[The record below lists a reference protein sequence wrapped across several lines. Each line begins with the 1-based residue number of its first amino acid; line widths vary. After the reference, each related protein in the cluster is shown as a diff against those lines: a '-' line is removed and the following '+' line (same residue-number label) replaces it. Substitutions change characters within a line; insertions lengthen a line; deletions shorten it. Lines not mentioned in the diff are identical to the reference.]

1 MREFKWGRLRNGG
14 ALFFIGFIM
23 ILKKLELFGFKS
35 FSDRTCF
42 EFERGING
50 IVGPNGCG
58 KSNVV
63 DAFKW
68 ILGEQSAKSLRGNE
82 MMDVVFNG
90 TNTRPAMGYAEASL
104 TFLNDRDLLPVE
116 YEEVCIARRLYTS
129 GESEYLINKQL
140 CRLKD
145 IKELFLGT
153 GVGGSCYSLIEQG
166 KVDTLL
172 QANAQERRFV
182 FEEAAGIS
190 KYKTKKR
197 ETMLKLE
204 KVEQNL
210 LRLND
215 IVEEVQKQLRS
226 IKLQAAKARKYNER
240 VTRLKEL
247 RIKLSLKKYKTFKNE
262 RSIAQEQIQQAEHQC
277 RETLSNIKEMEAER
291 DSLQSNIN
299 ELTSGLEQAQID
311 MTNLDARIVG
321 THDRIG
327 FNRKTMEDLNI
338 QRDKYEKH
346 INVLNNKIEEA
357 ESGICDLGRD
367 LERIQRDLSDGNN
380 SLSTKETELKQY
392 LYECDALQQQ
402 IDENKKQVIDML
414 HRGSSLQNEIGSLGA
429 ERDTIGNRKAK
440 LQKRQE
446 EISSDLERIEYERR
460 DLSEQRDMVLSKIE
474 YLEVSLAG
482 TNEQIK
488 VLNADIQSIDSNI
501 NNRQQLRGRK
511 ESRLETLEDLERRFE
526 GVSSGVQAVLEESGK
541 KNGLISGIHGM
552 VADLI
557 KVDTAYVP
565 AIEAVLG
572 DRAQIIVA
580 DSIKEIIRAFDFLK
594 EHDKGHVK
602 FFPLADVRV
611 EAFNTSIDLNIPGV
625 VGKAVDLIKS
635 KDNFS
640 TLVEYIFNGTIIVE
654 DFDTALRLSGNG
666 NRVKYFVT
674 LDGEV
679 IEPGGTILVGKGNMQ
694 LGLISRKTELE
705 NIKSEL
711 IRIVEEIE
719 LCVDEKRIKENE
731 VEVLINKAGEF
742 KRGIDTENV
751 VKASKE
757 SNLQKEEFKV
767 IELGDEITVN
777 ESEINE
783 INEHI
788 ENINLRE
795 VKLNNEIA
803 ALNDQRKVLED
814 QVVVSCNEKMQ
825 KEAGKVNIQNEITG
839 LKVVIAQKEERKDNI
854 TASIE
859 KLEKELQDNR
869 EGLQS
874 TYSEIENCSE
884 KIAENENG
892 ITDMNKLLENLQVKK
907 VTLEKDVISLKEKQS
922 VCNGQLTET
931 NRQIDEYGEEYR
943 NQEQVVNNLKLKEN
957 EFKVKIA
964 DLEERIRDD
973 YQVELS
979 QFALEHGEEDS
990 ESVDWESVPR
1000 EIDELKGKIDKMGN
1014 VNLEAIHEQTELE
1027 TREVH
1032 LMGQMED
1039 LQKAEKALKD
1049 IINKI
1054 NITSRELF
1062 EKTFNE
1068 VRIHFHELFRKLF
1081 GGGRADIILEEGV
1094 DILDAGI
1101 DIVAQPPGKELKS
1114 IMLFSGGEK
1123 VMTTIALL
1131 FAIFQSK
1138 PSPFCILDEVDAALD
1153 ENNIKRF
1160 TQILKE
1166 FAKVS
1171 QFVIITH
1178 SKQTMSIA
1186 DVLYGVTME
1195 EAGVSKKISV
1205 KFEEAQRQ
1213 VA

>member
-1 MREFKWGRLRNGG
+1 ML
-14 ALFFIGFIM
+14 
-23 ILKKLELFGFKS
+23 LKKLELFGFKS

-82 MMDVVFNG
+82 MIDVVFSG
-90 TNTRPAMGYAEASL
+90 TDTRPAMGYAEASL
-104 TFLNDRDLLPVE
+104 TFLNDRDLLPIE

-129 GESEYLINKQL
+129 GESEYLINKQV

-197 ETMLKLE
+197 ETTLKLE
-204 KVEQNL
+204 KVGQNL

-215 IVEEVQKQLRS
+215 IIEEVQKQLRS

-240 VTRLKEL
+240 VVRLKEL
-247 RIKLSLKKYKTFKNE
+247 RIKLSLKKYKMFKDE
-262 RSIAQEQIQQAEHQC
+262 RSTAQEQIRQVEHQC
-277 RETLSNIKEMEAER
+277 KETLAKIEEMESER

-299 ELTSGLEQAQID
+299 ELASGLEKAQIT
-311 MTNLDARIVG
+311 MTNLDAKITN
-321 THDRIG
+321 THDRIE
-327 FNRKTMEDLNI
+327 FNHKTIESLNV
-338 QRDKYEKH
+338 QMDKYEKY
-346 INVLNNKIEEA
+346 IDVLKGKIKEA
-357 ESGICDLGRD
+357 EGGICNLGQD
-367 LERIQRDLSDGNN
+367 LERIKQDLLDGNN
-380 SLSTKETELKQY
+380 NLSTKETKLKQY
-392 LYECDALQQQ
+392 LYECDVLQQQ
-402 IDENKKQVIDML
+402 IDGNKKQVIDML
-414 HRGSSLQNEIGSLGA
+414 HRGSSLQNEIGSLSA
-429 ERDTIGNRKAK
+429 ERDTISNRKTK
-440 LQKRQE
+440 LLGRQE
-446 EISSDLERIEYERR
+446 EVTSELERIENERQ
-460 DLSEQRDMVLSKIE
+460 DLTEQRDRVLNKIE
-474 YLEVSLAG
+474 NLEVSMSG
-482 TNEQIK
+482 TNERVEI
-488 VLNADIQSIDSNI
+488 LSAEIQSVDTNI
-501 NNRQQLRGRK
+501 NNQQQLRSGK
-511 ESRLETLEDLERRFE
+511 ESRLETLEDLEKRFE
-526 GVSSGVQAVLEESGK
+526 GVSSGVQVVLEESRK
-541 KNGLISGIHGM
+541 DDGLVSGIHGM

-580 DSIKEIIRAFDFLK
+580 DSVKEIIGAFEFLK

-611 EAFNTSIDLNIPGV
+611 EASEASIDLNIPGV
-625 VGKAVDLIKS
+625 VGRAVDLIKS
-635 KDNFS
+635 DDSFS
-640 TLVEYIFNGTIIVE
+640 TLVEYIFNGTIVVE
-654 DFDTALRLSGNG
+654 DFDTALRLSGNENG
-666 NRVKYFVT
+666 VKCYVT

-679 IEPGGTILVGKGNMQ
+679 VEPGGTILVGKGSMQ
-694 LGLISRKTELE
+694 IGLISRKTELE

-711 IRIVEEIE
+711 TRILGEIE
-719 LCVDEKRIKENE
+719 SCLEDKRIKKDE
-731 VEVLINKAGEF
+731 VKTLISKADEF
-742 KRGIDTENV
+742 KRGIDEENV
-751 VKASKE
+751 VRVSKE
-757 SNLQKEEFKV
+757 NNLQKEEFKV
-767 IELGDEITVN
+767 VELSDEITVN

-783 INEHI
+783 INEHV
-788 ENINLRE
+788 ESINQRE

-803 ALNDQRKVLED
+803 ELNDQRKVLEE
-814 QVVVSCNEKMQ
+814 QVVASDNEKMQ
-825 KEAGKVNIQNEITG
+825 KETGKINIQNEITE

-854 TASIE
+854 NTSIE
-859 KLEKELQDNR
+859 KLKKELQDNS
-869 EGLQS
+869 ESLQS
-874 TYSEIENCSE
+874 TYSEIESCRE
-884 KIAENENG
+884 KITESENG
-892 ITDMNKLLENLQVKK
+892 ITDSNKLLEELRAEKI
-907 VTLEKDVISLKEKQS
+907 TLDKAVVGLREKQS
-922 VCNGQLTET
+922 VCNGQLAEI
-931 NRQIDEYGEEYR
+931 NRQIDEYSEEYR
-943 NQEQVVNNLKLKEN
+943 SREQEVNSLRLKEN
-957 EFKVKIA
+957 EFKVKIV

-979 QFALEHGEEDS
+979 EFALEHGEEDN

-1014 VNLEAIHEQTELE
+1014 VNLEAIHEQSELE
-1027 TREVH
+1027 EREVH

-1068 VRIHFHELFRKLF
+1068 VRIHFHELFRKMF

-1153 ENNIKRF
+1153 ENNIGRF

-1166 FAKVS
+1166 FAMAS

-1178 SKQTMSIA
+1178 SKQTMTIA
-1186 DVLYGVTME
+1186 DVIYGVTME
-1195 EAGVSKKISV
+1195 EPGVSKKISV

>member
-1 MREFKWGRLRNGG
+1 ML
-14 ALFFIGFIM
+14 
-23 ILKKLELFGFKS
+23 LKKLELFGFKS
-35 FSDRTCF
+35 FSDKTSF

-82 MMDVVFNG
+82 MVDVVFNG
-90 TNTRPAMGYAEASL
+90 TNTRPSMGYAEASL
-104 TFLNDRDLLPVE
+104 TFLNDKDLLPVE
-116 YEEVCIARRLYTS
+116 YDEVCIARRLYKS

-172 QANAQERRFV
+172 QANTQERRFV

-215 IVEEVQKQLRS
+215 IIEEVQKQLRS
-226 IKLQAAKARKYNER
+226 IKLQAAKAVKYNER
-240 VTRLKEL
+240 VARLKEL
-247 RIKLSLKKYKTFKNE
+247 RIKLSLKKYKMFKDE
-262 RSIAQEQIQQAEHQC
+262 RSIAQEQIQQVENQC
-277 RETLSNIKEMEAER
+277 QETLSSIKEMEAER
-291 DSLQSNIN
+291 GGLQGNIN
-299 ELTSGLEQAQID
+299 DLASGLERAQIN
-311 MTNLDARIVG
+311 MANLDAKIASA
-321 THDRIG
+321 HERIG
-327 FNRKTMEDLNI
+327 FNHKTIEDLNI

-346 INVLNNKIEEA
+346 IDVLKTRTEEA
-357 ESGICDLGRD
+357 ESGICNLRQD
-367 LERIQRDLSDGNN
+367 LERIQQDLLEGNN
-380 SLSTKETELKQY
+380 NLSTRETELKQY
-392 LYECDALQQQ
+392 LYECDVLQQQ
-402 IDENKKQVIDML
+402 IEENKKQVIDML
-414 HRGSSLQNEIGSLGA
+414 HRGSSLQNEIGSLSA
-429 ERDTIGNRKAK
+429 ERDTIGNRKTK
-440 LQKRQE
+440 LLRRQE
-446 EISSDLERIEYERR
+446 EISSEQERIEYERQS
-460 DLSEQRDMVLSKIE
+460 LAEQRDRVLNKIE
-474 YLEVSLAG
+474 DLEVSLSG

-488 VLNADIQSIDSNI
+488 VLNAEIQSVDINI
-501 NNRQQLRGRK
+501 NNQQQLRSRK
-511 ESRLETLEDLERRFE
+511 ESRLETLEDLEKRFE
-526 GVSSGVQAVLEESGK
+526 GVSSGVQVVLEESRK
-541 KNGLISGIHGM
+541 DNGLISGIHGM

-557 KVDTAYVP
+557 KVDNVYVS

-580 DSIKEIIRAFDFLK
+580 DSIKEIICAFDFLK
-594 EHDKGHVK
+594 EYDKGHVR
-602 FFPLADVRV
+602 FLPLADVRV
-611 EAFNTSIDLNIPGV
+611 EASETSVDLNTPGV
-625 VGKAVDLIKS
+625 VGRAVDLIKS
-635 KDNFS
+635 KDSFS
-640 TLVEYIFNGTIIVE
+640 TLAEYIFNGTIVVE

-666 NRVKYFVT
+666 NGVKCFVT

-679 IEPGGTILVGKGNMQ
+679 VEPGGTILVGKGSMQ
-694 LGLISRKTELE
+694 IGLISRKTELE

-711 IRIVEEIE
+711 TEIVEKIE
-719 LCVDEKRIKENE
+719 SCVEERRIKESE
-731 VEVLINKAGEF
+731 VNALISKTDEF
-742 KRGIDTENV
+742 RIGIDAENV
-751 VKASKE
+751 VRVSKE
-757 SNLQKEEFKV
+757 NNLQKEEFKV
-767 IELGDEITVN
+767 FELNDEIAVN

-788 ENINLRE
+788 ENINKRE
-795 VKLNNEIA
+795 VKLNDEIA
-803 ALNDQRKVLED
+803 ELNDQRKVLEE
-814 QVVVSCNEKMQ
+814 QVVVSDNEKMQ
-825 KEAGKVNIQNEITG
+825 KESSKVKIQNKITE
-839 LKVVIAQKEERKDNI
+839 LMVVIAQKEERKDNI
-854 TASIE
+854 SASIE
-859 KLEKELQDNR
+859 KLKKELQDNSKD
-869 EGLQS
+869 LQS
-874 TYSEIENCSE
+874 TYSEIGNCRE
-884 KIAENENG
+884 KIAECENG
-892 ITDMNKLLENLQVKK
+892 ITDMNKLLEDLQAEKI
-907 VTLEKDVISLKEKQS
+907 TLDKDVMGLKEKQS
-922 VCNGQLTET
+922 VCNGQLAET
-931 NRQIDEYGEEYR
+931 NRQIDEHSEEYR
-943 NQEQVVNNLKLKEN
+943 SHEQVVNSLKLKES
-957 EFKVKIA
+957 EFKVKIV

-979 QFALEHGEEDS
+979 EFALEHGEEDV
-990 ESVDWESVPR
+990 ESIDWESVPH
-1000 EIDELKGKIDKMGN
+1000 EIDGLKGKIDKMGN
-1014 VNLEAIHEQTELE
+1014 VNLEAIHEQAELE
-1027 TREVH
+1027 AREVH
-1032 LMGQMED
+1032 LMAQMED
-1039 LQKAEKALKD
+1039 LQKAERTLKD
-1049 IINKI
+1049 IISKI

-1068 VRIHFHELFRKLF
+1068 VRIHFHDLFRKMF

-1205 KFEEAQRQ
+1205 KFEEAHRQ

>member
-1 MREFKWGRLRNGG
+1 ML
-14 ALFFIGFIM
+14 
-23 ILKKLELFGFKS
+23 LKKLELFGFKS

-82 MMDVVFNG
+82 MIDVVFNG

-129 GESEYLINKQL
+129 GESEYLINKQI

-204 KVEQNL
+204 KVGQNL

-215 IVEEVQKQLRS
+215 IIEEVQKQLRS

-240 VTRLKEL
+240 VARLKEL
-247 RIKLSLKKYKTFKNE
+247 RIKLSLKKYKMFKDE
-262 RSIAQEQIQQAEHQC
+262 RSIAQEQIKQVEHQC
-277 RETLSNIKEMEAER
+277 QEILSNIKEIEIER
-291 DSLQSNIN
+291 DNLQSRMN
-299 ELTSGLEQAQID
+299 ELASGLEQAQIN
-311 MTNLDARIVG
+311 MTNLDAKITN
-321 THDRIG
+321 THDKIG
-327 FNRKTMEDLNI
+327 FNHKTIEDLNI
-338 QRDKYEKH
+338 QRGKYEKY
-346 INVLNNKIEEA
+346 IDVLKGKTKEA
-357 ESGICDLGRD
+357 ESGVCNLEQD
-367 LERIQRDLSDGNN
+367 LERIQQDLLEGNSN
-380 SLSTKETELKQY
+380 LSTNETELKQY
-392 LYECDALQQQ
+392 LYECDILQQQ
-402 IDENKKQVIDML
+402 IDENKKQVIDLL
-414 HRGSSLQNEIGSLGA
+414 HRGSSLQNEVGSLSA
-429 ERDTIGNRKAK
+429 ERDTIGNRKTK
-440 LQKRQE
+440 LLRRQE
-446 EISSDLERIEYERR
+446 EISSELERIEYEKQ
-460 DLSEQRDMVLSKIE
+460 DLTDQRNRVLNNIE
-474 YLEVSLAG
+474 DLEVSLFG
-482 TNEQIK
+482 TTEQVN
-488 VLNADIQSIDSNI
+488 VLNAEIQTVDISINSQ
-501 NNRQQLRGRK
+501 QQLRGRK
-511 ESRLETLEDLERRFE
+511 ESRLETLEDLEKRFE
-526 GVSSGVQAVLEESGK
+526 GVSSGVQAVLEESRK
-541 KNGLISGIHGM
+541 DNGLINGIHGM

-557 KVDTAYVP
+557 KVDTAYVA

-580 DSIKEIIRAFDFLK
+580 DSIKEIIRAFCFLK

-602 FFPLADVRV
+602 FLPLADVRV
-611 EAFNTSIDLNIPGV
+611 EASGTFIDLNTPGV
-625 VGKAVDLIKS
+625 VGRAVDLIKS
-635 KDNFS
+635 NDSFS
-640 TLVEYIFNGTIIVE
+640 KLVEYIFNGTVVVE
-654 DFDTALRLSGNG
+654 NFDTALRLSCNG
-666 NRVKYFVT
+666 SGVKCFVT

-679 IEPGGTILVGKGNMQ
+679 VEPGGTILVGKGSMQ
-694 LGLISRKTELE
+694 IGLISRKNELE

-711 IRIVEEIE
+711 TGILEGIE
-719 LCVDEKRIKENE
+719 SCLEEKRNKENE
-731 VEVLINKAGEF
+731 VKSLISKTDEF
-742 KRGIDTENV
+742 KRGIDAENV
-751 VKASKE
+751 VRVSKE
-757 SNLQKEEFKV
+757 NNLQKEEFKV
-767 IELGDEITVN
+767 FELNDEITVN

-783 INEHI
+783 IKEHV
-788 ENINLRE
+788 ENINQRE

-803 ALNDQRKVLED
+803 ALNDQRKILEE
-814 QVVVSCNEKMQ
+814 QVVVSGNEKRQ
-825 KEAGKVNIQNEITG
+825 KETSKINVQSKITE

-854 TASIE
+854 NASIE
-859 KLEKELQDNR
+859 NLKRELQNNSED
-869 EGLQS
+869 LQS
-874 TYSEIENCSE
+874 TYSEIENCRE
-884 KIAENENG
+884 KITEGENE
-892 ITDMNKLLENLQVKK
+892 ITDLNKLLEELQTEKNV
-907 VTLEKDVISLKEKQS
+907 LDKDVVDLREKQS
-922 VCNGQLTET
+922 ICNGQLAET
-931 NRQIDEYGEEYR
+931 NRQIEEYSEEYR
-943 NQEQVVNNLKLKEN
+943 SQEQGVNELRLKEN
-957 EFKVKIA
+957 EFRVKIA

-979 QFALEHGEEDS
+979 AFALEHGEEDS
-990 ESVDWESVPR
+990 ESIDWESVPR

-1014 VNLEAIHEQTELE
+1014 VNLEAIHEQAELE
-1027 TREVH
+1027 ERDVH

-1068 VRIHFHELFRKLF
+1068 VRIHFHELFRKMF
-1081 GGGRADIILEEGV
+1081 SGGRADIILEEGV

-1153 ENNIKRF
+1153 ENNIGRF

-1166 FAKVS
+1166 FARVS

-1178 SKQTMSIA
+1178 SKQTMTIA
-1186 DVLYGVTME
+1186 DVIYGVTME
-1195 EAGVSKKISV
+1195 EPGVSKKISV

>member
-1 MREFKWGRLRNGG
+1 ML
-14 ALFFIGFIM
+14 
-23 ILKKLELFGFKS
+23 LKKLDLFGFKS
-35 FSDRTCF
+35 FSDRTSF

-68 ILGEQSAKSLRGNE
+68 ILGEQSAKSLRGSE
-82 MMDVVFNG
+82 MLDVVFNG
-90 TNTRPAMGYAEASL
+90 TNARPAMGYAEASL

-116 YEEVCIARRLYTS
+116 YDEVCITRRLYTA
-129 GESEYLINKQL
+129 GESEYLINKQP

-153 GVGGSCYSLIEQG
+153 GVGGGCYSLIEQG

-215 IVEEVQKQLRS
+215 IIEEVQKQLRS
-226 IKLQAAKARKYNER
+226 IKLQAAKAHKYKER
-240 VTRLKEL
+240 ITRLKEL
-247 RIKLSLKKYKTFKNE
+247 RIKLSLKKYKMFKDE
-262 RSIAQEQIQQAEHQC
+262 KAIAQEQIQQAEHRCQG
-277 RETLSNIKEMEAER
+277 TLSNIKNMEAER
-291 DSLQSNIN
+291 DSVQININ
-299 ELTSGLEQAQID
+299 ELASSLEQSQIN
-311 MTNLDARIVG
+311 MTNLNAKIAS

-327 FNRKTMEDLNI
+327 FNHKTIEDLNI
-338 QRDKYEKH
+338 QSDKYEKY
-346 INVLNNKIEEA
+346 INVLKNKIEEA
-357 ESGICDLGRD
+357 EGGICDLSQD
-367 LERIQRDLSDGNN
+367 LEKIQKDLSEGNSN
-380 SLSTKETELKQY
+380 LSINETELKQY

-402 IDENKKQVIDML
+402 IEENKKQVIDML
-414 HRGSSLQNEIGSLGA
+414 HKGSSLQNEIGSLSA
-429 ERDTIGNRKAK
+429 ERDTIGNRRNK
-440 LQKRQE
+440 LLKRQE
-446 EISSDLERIEYERR
+446 EISSELERIEYEKQG
-460 DLSEQRDMVLSKIE
+460 LAEQRDKLLGKIE
-474 YLEVSLAG
+474 NLEACLSG
-482 TNEQIK
+482 TNEKIK
-488 VLNADIQSIDSNI
+488 VLNAGIQSVDNDI
-501 NNRQQLRGRK
+501 NNQQQLKSRK
-511 ESRLETLEDLERRFE
+511 ESRLETLEDLEKRFE
-526 GVSSGVQAVLEESGK
+526 GVSSGVQAVLEESK
-541 KNGLISGIHGM
+541 KDNGLISGIHGM

-557 KVDTAYVP
+557 KVDAAYVF

-572 DRAQIIVA
+572 DRAQIIVV

-594 EHDKGHVK
+594 EHDKGYVR
-602 FFPLADVRV
+602 FLPLEDIRV
-611 EAFNTSIDLNIPGV
+611 EISETSIDLNIPGI
-625 VGKAVDLIKS
+625 VGRAVDLIKS
-635 KDNFS
+635 KDGFS
-640 TLVEYIFNGTIIVE
+640 SFVEYIFKDTIVVE
-654 DFDTALRLSGNG
+654 DFDTALRLSGNSSG
-666 NRVKYFVT
+666 VKWFVT
-674 LDGEV
+674 LNGEV

-694 LGLISRKTELE
+694 IGLISRKTELE
-705 NIKSEL
+705 NIKLEL
-711 IRIVEEIE
+711 TRIEEEIKAYA
-719 LCVDEKRIKENE
+719 DRKRIKGNE
-731 VEVLINKAGEF
+731 VEDLVCKADEF
-742 KRGIDTENV
+742 KREIDAENV
-751 VKASKE
+751 VKVSKE
-757 SNLQKEEFKV
+757 NNLQKEEFKV
-767 IELGDEITVN
+767 VELSDEIDVN

-795 VKLNNEIA
+795 RKLSNEIA
-803 ALNDQRKVLED
+803 ILNDQRKVLEYH
-814 QVVVSCNEKMQ
+814 VVVSDNEKIQ
-825 KEAGKVNIQNEITG
+825 KEASRANIQNEITE
-839 LKVVIAQKEERKDNI
+839 LKVAMAQKEERKDNI
-854 TASIE
+854 NTSIG
-859 KLEKELQDNR
+859 KLKRELQGNKED
-869 EGLQS
+869 LTS
-874 TYSEIENCSE
+874 TYSEIKSCQEKTVESE
-884 KIAENENG
+884 KG
-892 ITDMNKLLENLQVKK
+892 ITDLNKLLEELQAEKIS
-907 VTLEKDVISLKEKQS
+907 LEKDIVSLKEKQS
-922 VCNGQLTET
+922 ICNVQLTET
-931 NRQIDEYGEEYR
+931 SRQIDEYNGEYKTH
-943 NQEQVVNNLKLKEN
+943 EQVINNLRLKEN
-957 EFKVKIA
+957 EFKIKIA

-973 YQVELS
+973 YKVELS
-979 QFALEHGEEDS
+979 EFTLEHGEEDN
-990 ESVDWESVPR
+990 ELIDWESVPL
-1000 EIDELKGKIDKMGN
+1000 EIDELKGKIDRMGN
-1014 VNLEAIHEQTELE
+1014 VNLEAINEQTELE
-1027 TREVH
+1027 AREVH

-1153 ENNIKRF
+1153 ENNINRF
-1160 TQILKE
+1160 IQILKE
-1166 FAKVS
+1166 FAKYS

-1205 KFEEAQRQ
+1205 KFEEAARQ

>member
-1 MREFKWGRLRNGG
+1 ML
-14 ALFFIGFIM
+14 
-23 ILKKLELFGFKS
+23 LKKLDLFGFKS
-35 FSDRTCF
+35 FSDKTSF

-82 MMDVVFNG
+82 MLDVVFNG

-116 YEEVCIARRLYTS
+116 YDEVCITRRLYTT
-129 GESEYLINKQL
+129 GESEYLINKQP

-145 IKELFLGT
+145 VKELFLGT
-153 GVGGSCYSLIEQG
+153 GVGGVCYSLIEQG

-210 LRLND
+210 LRLYD
-215 IVEEVQKQLRS
+215 IIEEVQKQLRS
-226 IKLQAAKARKYNER
+226 IKLQAAKAHKYKER
-240 VTRLKEL
+240 ITRLKEL
-247 RIKLSLKKYKTFKNE
+247 RIKLSLKKYKMFKDE
-262 RSIAQEQIQQAEHQC
+262 RAIAQEQIQQAEHQC
-277 RETLSNIKEMEAER
+277 QEILSNIKNMEAER
-291 DSLQSNIN
+291 DSVQININ
-299 ELTSGLEQAQID
+299 ELASSLEQSQIN
-311 MTNLDARIVG
+311 MTNLNAKIAS
-321 THDRIG
+321 THDRIE
-327 FNRKTMEDLNI
+327 FNHKTIEELNI
-338 QRDKYEKH
+338 QSDKYEKY
-346 INVLNNKIEEA
+346 INVLKNKIEEA
-357 ESGICDLGRD
+357 ESGICDLSQD
-367 LERIQRDLSDGNN
+367 LEKIQKDLSEGNSN
-380 SLSTKETELKQY
+380 LSIKETELKQY
-392 LYECDALQQQ
+392 LYECDFLQQQ
-402 IDENKKQVIDML
+402 IEENKKQVIDML
-414 HRGSSLQNEIGSLGA
+414 HRGSSLQNEVGSLSA
-429 ERDTIGNRKAK
+429 ERDTIGNRRNK
-440 LQKRQE
+440 LLRRQD
-446 EISSDLERIEYERR
+446 EISSELERIEHERHG
-460 DLSEQRDMVLSKIE
+460 LTEQRDKVLGKIE
-474 YLEVSLAG
+474 NLEACLSG
-482 TNEQIK
+482 TNEKIK
-488 VLNADIQSIDSNI
+488 VLNAGIQSVDNDI
-501 NNRQQLRGRK
+501 NNQRQLKSRK
-511 ESRLETLEDLERRFE
+511 ESRLETLEDLEKRFE

-541 KNGLISGIHGM
+541 DNGLISGIHGM
-552 VADLI
+552 IADLI
-557 KVDTAYVP
+557 KVDAAYVF

-572 DRAQIIVA
+572 DRAQIIVV

-594 EHDKGHVK
+594 KHDKGCVR
-602 FFPLADVRV
+602 FLPLEDIRV
-611 EAFNTSIDLNIPGV
+611 EISETSIDLNIPGI
-625 VGKAVDLIKS
+625 VGRAVDLIKS
-635 KDNFS
+635 KDGFS
-640 TLVEYIFNGTIIVE
+640 SFAEYIFKDTIVVE
-654 DFDTALRLSGNG
+654 DFDTALRLSGNSNG
-666 NRVKYFVT
+666 VRCFVT

-694 LGLISRKTELE
+694 IGLISRKTELE
-705 NIKSEL
+705 NIKLEL
-711 IRIVEEIE
+711 ARIEEEIE
-719 LCVDEKRIKENE
+719 ACADRKRIKENE
-731 VEVLINKAGEF
+731 VEDLVNKADEF
-742 KRGIDTENV
+742 KRGIDAENV
-751 VKASKE
+751 VKVSKE
-757 SNLQKEEFKV
+757 NNLQKEDFKV
-767 IELGDEITVN
+767 VELSDEIDVN

-795 VKLNNEIA
+795 VKLNSEIA
-803 ALNDQRKVLED
+803 VLNDQRKVLED
-814 QVVVSCNEKMQ
+814 QVVVSDSEKIQ
-825 KEAGKVNIQNEITG
+825 KEAGRANIQNEITE
-839 LKVVIAQKEERKDNI
+839 LKVVMAQKEERKDNI
-854 TASIE
+854 NTTVG
-859 KLEKELQDNR
+859 KLKRELQGNKED
-869 EGLQS
+869 LTS
-874 TYSEIENCSE
+874 TYSEIKSCREKTVESE
-884 KIAENENG
+884 KG
-892 ITDMNKLLENLQVKK
+892 ITDLNKLLEELQTEKIS
-907 VTLEKDVISLKEKQS
+907 LEKDIVSLKEKQII
-922 VCNGQLTET
+922 CNVQLTET
-931 NRQIDEYGEEYR
+931 SRQIDEHSEEHK
-943 NQEQVVNNLKLKEN
+943 NHEQVINNLRLKEN
-957 EFKVKIA
+957 EFKIKIA

-973 YQVELS
+973 YKVELS
-979 QFALEHGEEDS
+979 EFALEHGEEDN
-990 ESVDWESVPR
+990 ESIDWESVPR
-1000 EIDELKGKIDKMGN
+1000 EIDELKGKIDRMGN

-1027 TREVH
+1027 AREVH
-1032 LMGQMED
+1032 LIGQMED

-1081 GGGRADIILEEGV
+1081 SGGRADIILEEGV

-1131 FAIFQSK
+1131 FAIFQCK

-1153 ENNIKRF
+1153 ENNINRF
-1160 TQILKE
+1160 IQILKE
-1166 FAKVS
+1166 FAKYS

-1205 KFEEAQRQ
+1205 KFEEAARQ

>member
-1 MREFKWGRLRNGG
+1 ML
-14 ALFFIGFIM
+14 
-23 ILKKLELFGFKS
+23 LKKLELFGFKS

-82 MMDVVFNG
+82 MIDVVFNG

-116 YEEVCIARRLYTS
+116 YEEVCIARRLYIS
-129 GESEYLINKQL
+129 GESEYLINKQI

-197 ETMLKLE
+197 ETTLKLE
-204 KVEQNL
+204 KVGQNL

-215 IVEEVQKQLRS
+215 IIEEVQKQLRS

-240 VTRLKEL
+240 VVRLKEL
-247 RIKLSLKKYKTFKNE
+247 RIKLSLKKYKIFKDE
-262 RSIAQEQIQQAEHQC
+262 RSIAQEQIQQVEHQC
-277 RETLSNIKEMEAER
+277 QETLSSIKEMESER
-291 DSLQSNIN
+291 DRLQSDIN
-299 ELTSGLEQAQID
+299 KLASGLEQSQIN
-311 MTNLDARIVG
+311 MTNLGAKIEN

-327 FNRKTMEDLNI
+327 FNHKTIESLNV
-338 QRDKYEKH
+338 QRDKYEKY
-346 INVLNNKIEEA
+346 IDVLKTKTEEA
-357 ESGICDLGRD
+357 ESGICDLGKD
-367 LERIQRDLSDGNN
+367 LERIQQDLLEGNN
-380 SLSTKETELKQY
+380 NLSTKETELKQY
-392 LYECDALQQQ
+392 LYECDILQQQ

-414 HRGSSLQNEIGSLGA
+414 HRGSSLQNEIGSLSA
-429 ERDTIGNRKAK
+429 ERDTIGNRETK
-440 LQKRQE
+440 LQRRQE
-446 EISSDLERIEYERR
+446 EISSELERIEYERQ
-460 DLSEQRDMVLSKIE
+460 DLTEQRNMVLNNIE
-474 YLEVSLAG
+474 DLEASMSG
-482 TNEQIK
+482 TNEQVK
-488 VLNADIQSIDSNI
+488 ALNTEIQSVDINI
-501 NNRQQLRGRK
+501 NNQQQLRSRR
-511 ESRLETLEDLERRFE
+511 ESRLETLEDLEKRFE
-526 GVSSGVQAVLEESGK
+526 GVSFGVQVVLEESRK
-541 KNGLISGIHGM
+541 DNGLISGIHGM

-580 DSIKEIIRAFDFLK
+580 DSIKEIILAFEFLK
-594 EHDKGHVK
+594 DHDKGHVK
-602 FFPLADVRV
+602 FLPLVDVRV
-611 EAFNTSIDLNIPGV
+611 EASETSIDLNTPGV
-625 VGKAVDLIKS
+625 VGRAVDLIKS
-635 KDNFS
+635 KDSFS
-640 TLVEYIFNGTIIVE
+640 TLVKYIFNGTIVVD
-654 DFDTALRLSGNG
+654 DFDTALRLSGNENG
-666 NRVKYFVT
+666 VKCYVT

-679 IEPGGTILVGKGNMQ
+679 IEPGGTILVGKGSMQ
-694 LGLISRKTELE
+694 IGLISRKTELE
-705 NIKSEL
+705 NIKLEL
-711 IRIVEEIE
+711 ARILEEIE
-719 LCVDEKRIKENE
+719 SCLEEKRIKKDE
-731 VEVLINKAGEF
+731 VKALISKADEF
-742 KRGIDTENV
+742 KRGIDAENV
-751 VKASKE
+751 VRVSKE
-757 SNLQKEEFKV
+757 NNLQKEEFKV
-767 IELGDEITVN
+767 VELSDEIAVN

-783 INEHI
+783 INEHV
-788 ENINLRE
+788 ENINQRE

-803 ALNDQRKVLED
+803 ALNDQRKVLEE
-814 QVVVSCNEKMQ
+814 QVVVSDNEKMQ
-825 KEAGKVNIQNEITG
+825 KETSKINIQNEITE
-839 LKVVIAQKEERKDNI
+839 LKVVIAQKEERKGNI
-854 TASIE
+854 SASVE
-859 KLEKELQDNR
+859 KLKKELQDNS

-874 TYSEIENCSE
+874 TYSEIENCRE
-884 KIAENENG
+884 KITESENG
-892 ITDMNKLLENLQVKK
+892 ITDFNKLLEELQAEKI
-907 VTLEKDVISLKEKQS
+907 TLDKDVVGLKEKQS
-922 VCNGQLTET
+922 VCNVQLAET
-931 NRQIDEYGEEYR
+931 NRQIDEYSEEYR
-943 NQEQVVNNLKLKEN
+943 GKEQEVNSLRLKEN
-957 EFKVKIA
+957 EFKVKIV

-979 QFALEHGEEDS
+979 EFALEHREEDN
-990 ESVDWESVPR
+990 ESIDWESVPR

-1014 VNLEAIHEQTELE
+1014 VNLEAIHEQAELE
-1027 TREVH
+1027 AREVH
-1032 LMGQMED
+1032 LIGQMED

-1068 VRIHFHELFRKLF
+1068 VRIHFHELFRKMF

-1153 ENNIKRF
+1153 ENNIDRF
-1160 TQILKE
+1160 TQILRE
-1166 FAKVS
+1166 FARES

-1178 SKQTMSIA
+1178 SKQTMGIA

-1205 KFEEAQRQ
+1205 KFEEAQRR